1 MEAENVALK
10 NAIAAILAEVK
21 PNTDR
26 PELQA
31 KIRQAAEIAGLSQDG
46 EAAQSSTMSSDTP
59 SSRVSSGDANTTPS
73 NPPQQ
78 ARTMAPRL
86 SHAIAQSTNM
96 LTMYRD
102 PFQCTTCTE
111 GAAAV
116 LPFLGP
122 GAFTFAGLIFWHL
135 VEKHEARAHA
145 QEPPLAF
152 PRPQLELEQRALEPV
167 GVWISSD
174 DGGVPLRFTDLVTQT
189 SPAHVSDTEA
199 WIKMT
204 EARMKYYKIQSR
216 GHSSEDNVSHTP
228 AASQNKRRNWLSPI
242 TAEQRIRAIVGDQV
256 FSVMATP
263 AIERWEKKNRDRA
276 QALQALDESRVLV
289 DGLLDKMSETFVC
302 MGNGPHW
309 DARDFDSMFL
319 EWCSPIT
326 GQQVQTAK
334 AY

>member
-1 MEAENVALK
+1 METENTALK

-21 PNTDR
+21 PEADR

-46 EAAQSSTMSSDTP
+46 EAAQGSTMSSDTP
-59 SSRVSSGDANTTPS
+59 SSRVSSDNANTTPS

-167 GVWISSD
+167 GVWISTD
-174 DGGVPLRFTDLVTQT
+174 DGGVPLRFTDLITQT
-189 SPAHVSDTEA
+189 SPGHASDTEA

-204 EARMKYYKIQSR
+204 EARMKYYQIQSQ
-216 GHSSEDNVSHTP
+216 GHSSEHGSHTSP
-228 AASQNKRRNWLSPI
+228 ASQTKRRNWLSPI

-276 QALQALDESRVLV
+276 QALQSLDESRVLV

-326 GQQVQTAK
+326 GHQVQTAK